1 MGRTQHSIITPIHSG
16 CGLIPFVEEDMG
28 WIYFL

>member
-1 MGRTQHSIITPIHSG
+1 MGRTQHSIITLIPPG